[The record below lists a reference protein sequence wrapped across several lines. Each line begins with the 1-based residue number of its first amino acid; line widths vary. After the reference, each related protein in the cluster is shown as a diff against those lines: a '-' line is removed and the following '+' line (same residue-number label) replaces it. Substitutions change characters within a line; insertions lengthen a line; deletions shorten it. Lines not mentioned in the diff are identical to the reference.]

1 MNSKQIKQGQ
11 ILLITL
17 LVLMVLAIVIV
28 GVVIVTSRD
37 TSQVVANQKYEQL
50 LNVAEVELQRVI
62 DKYGDTT
69 IPLDDLSRD
78 DDLDNYVTSCD
89 AVNSNSQIGYE
100 CKINDDNALGLDLDT
115 TITVVEDKNISGL
128 ELYKDDTITFA
139 LDGYNQ
145 GLDITWDQDIAME
158 IAITYF
164 EDLDSDGVWD
174 TNEPLDETRDIFDAF
189 GVYDSLGGTPNFNFV
204 SLNGGRGARFTINN
218 IADLQSINYQT
229 TSISLTARTR
239 NNLGNPTLIDVTAT
253 DPGSFPFQIRSFTTS
268 VFDPNDPQTPVA
280 EVESFVS
287 IETQLDS
294 IFNYTIITDGNITL

>member
-1 MNSKQIKQGQ
+1 MNYKERKKGQ

-17 LVLMVLAIVIV
+17 LVLMVLAVVIV

-69 IPLDDLSRD
+69 IPLSDLSND
-78 DDLDNYVTSCD
+78 SDLDNYVTSCE
-89 AVNSNSQIGYE
+89 VINSSSEIGYE

-115 TITVVEDKNISGL
+115 SIRVIEDKNIEGL
-128 ELYKDDTITFA
+128 ELYKDETMSFV
-139 LDGYNQ
+139 LDGYDQ
-145 GLDITWDQDIAME
+145 SLDITWDQDIAME

-164 EDLDSDGVWD
+164 EDLDSDGIWD

-189 GVYDSLGGTPNFNFV
+189 GVYDSLGGAANFNFV
-204 SLNGGRGARFTINN
+204 SLNGGRGTRFN
-218 IADLQSINYQT
+218 ISNIVDLQSVNYQT

-239 NNLGNPTLIDVTAT
+239 NNLSGPTLLNMIPS
-253 DPGSFPFQIRSFTTS
+253 DPASFPFQIRSFKTS
-268 VFDPNDPQTPVA
+268 VYDPNDSETPVA
-280 EVESFVS
+280 EIESFIS